1 MKRRTRAVSA
11 ALLVSSLAVS
21 SLLVSGCGST
31 NAGTAATVG
40 SETISE
46 AQLTDWTQGV
56 LVATGKS
63 PNAIEEGSK
72 RRYRPSGYA
81 LTDPSA
87 PM

>member
-11 ALLVSSLAVS
+11 ALLVTSLAAS

-31 NAGTAATVG
+31 DAGTAATVG

-46 AQLTDWTQGV
+46 TQLTDWTQGV

-63 PNAIEEGSK
+63 PNAIE
-72 RRYRPSGYA
+72 A
-81 LTDPSA
+81 QVTA
-87 PM
+87 N